1 MAAFHKKQADLV
13 ARVLRHQENRRQEAA
28 LALESL
34 PLMYTE
40 PNSLHEPN
48 YRAEF
53 LKWKKSV
60 PSDYDLPVSEESRS
74 NKRKMEQEPASGDEQ
89 EEGSSRGTKRPRNLP
104 PSS

>member
-40 PNSLHEPN
+40 PNSLPERN

-53 LKWKKSV
+53 LEWKKSV
-60 PSDYDLPVSEESRS
+60 PSDYDLPVSSRS

-104 PSS
+104 PGS